1 MLASIVYILCALTSG
16 LCAWLLLRGYGRSRA
31 RLLFWSG
38 LCFVGLALNNVLL
51 VIDVRVVP
59 AVDLSVWRTVPAL
72 IGVSLLVYGLVWE
85 TR

>member
-1 MLASIVYILCALTSG
+1 MFAIIVYVLCAATSG
-16 LCAWLLLRGYGRSRA
+16 LCAVLLLRGYRKSRA

-38 LCFVGLALNNVLL
+38 LCFTGLALNNLLL

-59 AVDLSVWRTVPAL
+59 NLDLSLWRTFPAL
-72 IGVSLLVYGLVWE
+72 IGISLLIYGLVWE

>member
-1 MLASIVYILCALTSG
+1 MLAVIVYILCAATSA
-16 LCAWLLLRGYGRSRA
+16 LCAVLLLRGYARSRS

-38 LCFVGLALNNVLL
+38 LCFLGLALNNTLL

-59 AVDLSVWRTVPAL
+59 NIDLSVWRTIPAL
-72 IGVSLLVYGLVWE
+72 LGVSLLVYGLVWE